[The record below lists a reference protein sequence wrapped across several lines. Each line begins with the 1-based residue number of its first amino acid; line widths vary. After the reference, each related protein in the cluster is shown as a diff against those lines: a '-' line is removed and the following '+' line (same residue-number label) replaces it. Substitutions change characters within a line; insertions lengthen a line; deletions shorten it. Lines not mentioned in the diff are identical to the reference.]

1 MNKLITCFVVVFLL
15 SSCGITSHMTTTT
28 VDFEKYNHEEFLIT
42 TSSIGSDYQSLGLVD
57 VSCQRGYVPR
67 QINPEKKIIKGDD
80 IYGSSITSHTSE
92 YFYCTKAD
100 LIDAIY
106 SQAKE
111 LKANAIIDLKFS
123 EYTVKTPAGLQVVFT
138 ATGLAVNMK

>member
-1 MNKLITCFVVVFLL
+1 MNKLLTCLVAVFLT
-15 SSCGITSHMTTTT
+15 SCGITYHMTTTT
-28 VDFEKYNHEEFLIT
+28 VNFENYNREGFLIT
-42 TSSIGSDYQSLGLVD
+42 TSSIGSEYQSLGLVD

-67 QINPEKKIIKGDD
+67 QTNPEKKIVKGDD
-80 IYGSSITSHTSE
+80 IYGSSITPHTSE
-92 YFYCTKAD
+92 FFYCTKTD

-123 EYTVKTPAGLQVVFT
+123 EYTIKTQAGLQVVFT
-138 ATGLAVNMK
+138 ATGLAVKMK